1 VADTYTPNLNLTKP
15 EVGASRDTWG
25 GKTNGDWDIVDAI
38 FAAAGSGT
46 SVGLNVGSGKTLTV
60 AGTQNVTGTFKTD
73 TVSEYTA
80 AAGVTVDGVLLKDS
94 GAVLGAG
101 AVGTPSV
108 TTTGDTNTGL
118 YFPAADTLA
127 ATTGG
132 TERLRIDS
140 SGNVGIGTSSPE
152 SGFKLSVV
160 GNAFVQNTSGQTV
173 GKVVVDSV
181 DNRLVLGSYFEAGIG
196 QYSFISSTDNAET
209 GNIPLLFRT
218 GTTERMR
225 IDASGNVGIGTSS
238 PNLSGSSS
246 ALTVNTGTAGNFA
259 ALELASGGTLNL
271 YINANNAASYID
283 SRGSRPLVFYTNGS
297 ERARIDSSG
306 NVGIGTSS
314 PLRVLHVVSN
324 AAETQLLLRESD
336 SSGPQLLMGADS
348 AVSGS
353 IINASSVSGSNSNL
367 LLQTGG
373 TERARIDSNGNVQI
387 NTTNAAA
394 TGTTCRFTIED
405 GTTYLPFG
413 INNNAA
419 GTGASNVA
427 LFARNG
433 TTTGTI
439 SVTGTTTAYNTSSDY
454 RLKHDVQ
461 PMLSGL
467 STIAA
472 LKPSTYKWNA
482 DNSYGEGF
490 IAHELQAVI
499 PQAVTGE
506 KDAMNDD
513 GSIKPQGVDYS
524 KVVVH
529 LVAAIQELK
538 ADFDAYKAAHP

>member
-1 VADTYTPNLNLTKP
+1 MADTYTPNLNLTKP